1 LDTVT
6 RWSIGQEWDNATP
19 SNFYTGAVDD
29 ARIYDYPLSA
39 GEVAWLAG
47 KTQPFDKPF

>member
-1 LDTVT
+1 LGTVT

-29 ARIYDYPLSA
+29 TRFYNYALSE
-39 GEVAWLAG
+39 GEVGWLAG
-47 KTQPFDKPF
+47 KTKPYDKPF

>member
-1 LDTVT
+1 
-6 RWSIGQEWDNATP
+6 
-19 SNFYTGAVDD
+19 VDD
-29 ARIYDYPLSA
+29 VRFYNYALSE